1 MRSKTKF
8 AISGYAADIYV
19 FTKPLYS
26 VLKKEALCG
35 LELFIDRLARTLSS
49 ISINN
54 RLIEGGQHYEKGVA
68 RFFVFLRMC
77 DAFLPR

>member
-1 MRSKTKF
+1 MSLQ
-8 AISGYAADIYV
+8 
-19 FTKPLYS
+19 KPLYR

-68 RFFVFLRMC
+68 RFFVFFACAMHFYRA
-77 DAFLPR
+77 D